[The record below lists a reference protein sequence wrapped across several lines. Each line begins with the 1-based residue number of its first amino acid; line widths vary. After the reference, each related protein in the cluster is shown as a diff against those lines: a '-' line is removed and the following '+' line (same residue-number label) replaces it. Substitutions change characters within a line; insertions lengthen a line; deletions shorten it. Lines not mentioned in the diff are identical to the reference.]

1 MFFKSVV
8 LLSLALAQ
16 LCGGEETGGT
26 CDFSYTDPSTVNSS
40 EFPPSCTFSRCNSS
54 CSYRTYRTC
63 LCYSHNE
70 ELVKSDWIMYFALAV
85 GVILTVSVVPLL
97 MFFNINVVSGPKQS
111 FVFFYQCLPLVTPRG
126 KFLVYLVLQNQ
137 LYDSPAVRHPLSSR
151 FYFFEYFK
159 YIFVAM
165 EIFLVLFLVKCSWCP
180 LQKCRLPWAKT
191 RRAVR
196 NFREKHVPKHSVIH
210 GICSVVLL
218 AYGDLLAISSLA
230 VLNAYR
236 TCCYDIDGG
245 CPNLCVKM
253 DALKEIYSYSHGS
266 AFIAFTIVLSVIVLL
281 LLLSLPL
288 SLIYYP
294 TIPALFHKLTKRS
307 LPRFPKLD
315 PVFDVF
321 QGVYKEKLRWYAGV
335 HLLYRVF
342 LWIMHVGLFFD
353 PNLQNFI
360 ILTLLVIILAIHS
373 FFQPYKAHKHNY
385 IETLYLI
392 YLVLIAAI
400 NQLGLFITRV
410 YSEGAAEEASRVY
423 LDSVSTIVPKVFSYL
438 TLVLGLLPI
447 IGLLLMFVYKHCLKN
462 RHFCQTLS
470 LCSKCGQHSSQQNDT
485 TTSVKEEVPYHAEW

>member
-1 MFFKSVV
+1 MYI
-8 LLSLALAQ
+8 AL
-16 LCGGEETGGT
+16 T
-26 CDFSYTDPSTVNSS
+26 
-40 EFPPSCTFSRCNSS
+40 
-54 CSYRTYRTC
+54 
-63 LCYSHNE
+63 
-70 ELVKSDWIMYFALAV
+70 V

-97 MFFNINVVSGPKQS
+97 MFFNINMVSGPKQS
-111 FVFFYQCLPLVTPRG
+111 FVFFYQTLPLVTPQG

-137 LYDSPAVRHPLSSR
+137 VYDSLAVRHPLPSR

-165 EIFLVLFLVKCSWCP
+165 EILLVLFLVKCTWCP

-191 RRAVR
+191 RRAMR
-196 NFREKHVPKHSVIH
+196 NFREKHVPKHTVIH

-218 AYGDLLAISSLA
+218 AYGDLLAISNLTA
-230 VLNAYR
+230 LNVYR

-245 CPNLCVKM
+245 CPQRCVET
-253 DALKEIYSYSHGS
+253 DALKEIYSYLDYLAS
-266 AFIAFTIVLSVIVLL
+266 AAFLVFPVMMLGLL
-281 LLLSLPL
+281 LTLPL

-294 TIPALFHKLTKRS
+294 IIHALFHKLTKRS
-307 LPRFPKLD
+307 LPHFSKLD
-315 PVFDVF
+315 PVFDMF
-321 QGVYKEKLRWYAGV
+321 QGVYKDKMRWYAGL

-342 LWIMHVGLFFD
+342 LWIMHVVLLFD

-373 FFQPYKAHKHNY
+373 FFQPYKAHRHNY
-385 IETLYLI
+385 IETLYLV

-423 LDSVSTIVPKVFSYL
+423 LDSVSTVVPKVFSYL
-438 TLVLGLLPI
+438 TLVLGLVPI
-447 IGLLLMFVYKHCLKN
+447 VGVLLMFLYRHCLKN

-470 LCSKCGQHSSQQNDT
+470 LCSKCAQRFSQQNEMSA
-485 TTSVKEEVPYHAEW
+485 SVKEEVPYHAEW